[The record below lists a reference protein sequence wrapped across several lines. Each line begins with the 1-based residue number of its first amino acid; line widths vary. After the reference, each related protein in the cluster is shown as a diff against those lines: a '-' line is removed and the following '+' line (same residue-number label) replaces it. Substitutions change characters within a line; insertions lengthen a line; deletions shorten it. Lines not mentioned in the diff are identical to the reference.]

1 MSLVD
6 VFLTALASM
15 RSNILRTLLTM
26 LGIIIGIAAVITG
39 TAAGEGAQQGVTER
53 IAGLGSNLMF
63 VRPYSPDSGGGAQIP
78 GLGPSLFFEDS
89 QQVVSANLNCVDAIA
104 AQATIGAPGD
114 LIGAQAIYKG
124 QNLSTL
130 LVGTEPT
137 YQQVRNFYVAKGR
150 FIARDDVEKKALVVV
165 LGSAVAEKLFGD
177 DDPIGQNIRIFAG
190 VGGRFGITINFTVI
204 GVMEERGG
212 TSGSDLDNQIFT
224 PLPSLQ
230 ARAPAGFRNA
240 RGYSNIGQINVALKE
255 GCNEDATKTDIA
267 AILRTARNIPA
278 DKDDDFQIQSQKDIL
293 ATATEVEESFQI
305 LIASIALIALVV
317 GGIGIMNIMLVSVTE
332 RTREIGIRKAVG
344 ARRFDIMLQFL
355 LEALVVTVLGGI
367 LGVLAAWG
375 ATEIATKFEIGGADT
390 KYAIT
395 PQWVMLGLG
404 VSAITGIVAGVYPA
418 WRASRL
424 DPIEAL
430 RHE

>member
-1 MSLVD
+1 MSLID
-6 VFLTALASM
+6 VFLTALTAM
-15 RSNILRTLLTM
+15 RTNFLRTLLTM

-39 TAAGEGAQQGVTER
+39 TAAGEGAKQGVTDR

-63 VRPYSPDSGGGAQIP
+63 VRPYNPDASSSAIP

-89 QQVVSANLNCVDAIA
+89 EQVVAAGLPCIDAIA
-104 AQATIGAPGD
+104 AQATIGAPED
-114 LIGAQAIYKG
+114 FIKSRAIYRGK
-124 QNLSTL
+124 NVDTL

-137 YQQVRNFYVAKGR
+137 YQQVRNFYVANGR
-150 FIARDDVEKKALVVV
+150 FITTDDVEKKAPVVV
-165 LGSAVAEKLFGD
+165 LGSGVADQLFGSK
-177 DDPIGQNIRIFAG
+177 DPVGENVQVFAG
-190 VGGRFGITINFTVI
+190 VGNFGIRPSFTVI
-204 GVMEERGG
+204 GVMESRGG
-212 TSGSDLDNQIFT
+212 STTSDEDNQVFT

-230 ARAPAGFRNA
+230 ARAPANFRNS
-240 RGYSNIGQINVALKE
+240 RGYSNIAQINIAVTD
-255 GCNEDATKTDIA
+255 GCSEDAVKLDVA
-267 AILRTARNIPA
+267 AILRRARELPA
-278 DKDDDFQIQSQKDIL
+278 GEEDDFKIYSQKEVL
-293 ATATEVEESFQI
+293 STATAVEESFQI

-344 ARRFDIMLQFL
+344 AKQFDILLQFL
-355 LEALVVTVLGGI
+355 LEALVVTIIGGA

-375 ATEIATKFEIGGADT
+375 ATIIAERFNIGGEDT
-390 KYAIT
+390 NYAIT
-395 PQWVMLGLG
+395 AQWVMLGLA
-404 VSAITGIVAGVYPA
+404 VSAVTGVIAGVYPA

>member
-1 MSLVD
+1 MSILD
-6 VFLTALASM
+6 VFITALTSM

-63 VRPYSPDSGGGAQIP
+63 VRPYSPDSGGVNLP

-89 QQVVSANLNCVDAIA
+89 KQVVNAKLPCVSAIA

-114 LIGAQAIYKG
+114 FIGAQAIYRGK
-124 QNLSTL
+124 NIDTL

-137 YQQVRNFYVAKGR
+137 YQQVRNFYVGSGR
-150 FIARDDVEKKALVVV
+150 FITQDDVDKKALVVV
-165 LGSAVAEKLFGD
+165 LGSGVADKLFGSA
-177 DDPIGQNIRIFAG
+177 DPIGQNMRIFAG

-204 GVMEERGG
+204 GVMEARGG
-212 TSGSDLDNQIFT
+212 SSGADEDNQIFT

-240 RGYSNIGQINVALKE
+240 RGYSNIGQINVALAE
-255 GCNEDATKTDIA
+255 NCDEDAAKIDIA
-267 AILRTARNIPA
+267 AILRKARELPPGKEN
-278 DKDDDFQIQSQKDIL
+278 DFQIQSQKDVL

-344 ARRFDIMLQFL
+344 AKRFDILLQFL

-375 ATEIATKFEIGGADT
+375 ATKIAAGFDIGGKDT

-395 PQWVMLGLG
+395 AQWVMLGLG
-404 VSAITGIVAGVYPA
+404 VSAVTGVIAGVYPA
-418 WRASRL
+418 WRAARL

>member
-1 MSLVD
+1 MSLID

-39 TAAGEGAQQGVTER
+39 TAAGEGAKQGVTDR

-63 VRPYSPDSGGGAQIP
+63 VRPYSPDANTAAIP

-89 QQVVSANLNCVDAIA
+89 QKVVDAELACIDAIA
-104 AQATIGAPGD
+104 AQATIGAPED
-114 LIGAQAIYKG
+114 FIKARAIYRG
-124 QNLSTL
+124 TNFDTL

-137 YQQVRNFYVAKGR
+137 YQQVRNFYVADGR
-150 FIARDDVEKKALVVV
+150 FITYDDVDKKAPVVV
-165 LGSAVAEKLFGD
+165 LGSSVAEELFGSK
-177 DDPIGQNIRIFAG
+177 DPIGENIIVFAG
-190 VGGRFGITINFTVI
+190 VANFGIRPSFTVI
-204 GVMEERGG
+204 GVMESRGNV
-212 TSGSDLDNQIFT
+212 DEDNQVFT

-230 ARAPAGFRNA
+230 ARAPANFRNS
-240 RGYSNIGQINVALKE
+240 RGYSNIGQINIAVAE
-255 GCNEDATKTDIA
+255 QCDEDAVRVDVA
-267 AILRTARNIPA
+267 AILRRARELPEGEE
-278 DKDDDFQIQSQKDIL
+278 DDFKIYSQSEVL
-293 ATATEVEESFQI
+293 STATAVEESFQI
-305 LIASIALIALVV
+305 LIASIALIALLV

-344 ARRFDIMLQFL
+344 ARRSDIMLQFL
-355 LEALVVTVLGGI
+355 LEALVVTFIGGV
-367 LGVLAAWG
+367 LGVLVAYG

-395 PQWVMLGLG
+395 PQWVMLGLA
-404 VSAITGIVAGVYPA
+404 VSAITGIIAGVYPA

>member
-1 MSLVD
+1 VSIID
-6 VFLTALASM
+6 VFVTALTSM

-39 TAAGEGAQQGVTER
+39 TAAGEGAQQGVTDR

-63 VRPYSPDSGGGAQIP
+63 VRPYAPDEGSASIP
-78 GLGPSLFFEDS
+78 GLGPTLFFEDS
-89 QQVVSANLNCVDAIA
+89 RQVAAANLPCVEAIA

-114 LIGAQAIYKG
+114 LIRSRAIYRG
-124 QNLSTL
+124 QNVETL

-137 YQQVRNFYVAKGR
+137 YQQVRNFYVAEGR
-150 FIARDDVEKKALVVV
+150 FITVDDVDKKAAVVV
-165 LGSAVAEKLFGD
+165 LGSSVAERLFGSRN
-177 DDPIGQNIRIFAG
+177 PIGENIQVFAG
-190 VGGRFGITINFTVI
+190 VGNFGIRPSFTVI
-204 GVMEERGG
+204 GVMESRGG
-212 TSGSDLDNQIFT
+212 STTADEDNQIFT

-230 ARAPAGFRNA
+230 ARAPANFRNA
-240 RGYSNIGQINVALKE
+240 RGYSNIAQINMAVAE
-255 GCNEDATKTDIA
+255 GCDEDAVRIDVA
-267 AILRTARNIPA
+267 AILRRAREIPP
-278 DKDDDFQIQSQKDIL
+278 DEEDDFKIYSQKEVL

-344 ARRFDIMLQFL
+344 AKRFDVLLQFL
-355 LEALVVTVLGGI
+355 LEAIVVTVLGGT

-375 ATEIATKFEIGGADT
+375 ATEIAAKFDIGGSDT

-404 VSAITGIVAGVYPA
+404 VSAITGIIAGVYPA

>member
-1 MSLVD
+1 MSIID
-6 VFLTALASM
+6 VFITALTSM

-39 TAAGEGAQQGVTER
+39 TAAGEGAQQGVTAR

-63 VRPYSPDSGGGAQIP
+63 VRPYSPDEGGATIP

-89 QQVVSANLNCVDAIA
+89 QQVANANLSCVDAIA

-114 LIGAQAIYKG
+114 FIRARAIYRG
-124 QNLSTL
+124 QNVETL

-150 FIARDDVEKKALVVV
+150 FITADDVDKKAAVVV
-165 LGSAVAEKLFGD
+165 LGSSVTEKIFGSK
-177 DDPIGQNIRIFAG
+177 DPIGESVQIFAG
-190 VGGRFGITINFTVI
+190 VGNFGIRPNFTVI
-204 GVMEERGG
+204 GVMESRGG
-212 TSGSDLDNQIFT
+212 STTADEDNQIFT

-230 ARAPAGFRNA
+230 ARAPANFRNT
-240 RGYSNIGQINVALKE
+240 RGYSNIAQINIAVADS
-255 GCNEDATKTDIA
+255 CDEDVVKVDVG
-267 AILRTARNIPA
+267 AILRRARELPPGEE
-278 DKDDDFQIQSQKDIL
+278 DDFKIYSQKEVL

-305 LIASIALIALVV
+305 LIASIALIALIV

-344 ARRFDIMLQFL
+344 AKRFDILLQFL
-355 LEALVVTVLGGI
+355 LEALVVTVLGGV
-367 LGVLAAWG
+367 LGVFAAWG
-375 ATEIATKFEIGGADT
+375 ATEIAAKFDIGGSDT
-390 KYAIT
+390 RYAIT

-404 VSAITGIVAGVYPA
+404 VSAVTGVIAGVYPA
-418 WRASRL
+418 WRAALL

>member
-1 MSLVD
+1 MSLLD
-6 VFLTALASM
+6 VFLTAMTSM
-15 RSNILRTLLTM
+15 RSNIMRTLLTM

-39 TAAGEGAQQGVTER
+39 TAAGEGAQQGVTAR

-63 VRPYSPDSGGGAQIP
+63 VRPYSPDSGGVNIP

-89 QQVVSANLNCVDAIA
+89 QQVVEARLSCVEAIA

-114 LIGAQAIYKG
+114 LIGAQAIYRGK
-124 QNLSTL
+124 NLDTL

-137 YQQVRNFYVAKGR
+137 YQQVRNFYVEQGR
-150 FIARDDVEKKALVVV
+150 FISQDDVEKKALVVV
-165 LGSAVAEKLFGD
+165 LGSSVAEELFGSR
-177 DDPIGQNIRIFAG
+177 DPIGENMRIFAG

-204 GVMEERGG
+204 GVMEPRGG
-212 TSGSDLDNQIFT
+212 SSGGDEDNQIFT

-240 RGYSNIGQINVALKE
+240 RGYSNIGQINVALAK
-255 GCNEDATKTDIA
+255 GCDEDATKIDIA
-267 AILRTARNIPA
+267 AILRRARELPPG
-278 DKDDDFQIQSQKDIL
+278 KEDDFQIQSQKDVL

-344 ARRFDIMLQFL
+344 ARRFDILLQFL
-355 LEALVVTVLGGI
+355 LEALVVTVLGGF

-375 ATEIATKFEIGGADT
+375 ATQIAEAFDIGGSDT

-395 PQWVMLGLG
+395 APWVMLGLG
-404 VSAITGIVAGVYPA
+404 VSAITGIIAGVYPA